1 MKTKK
6 IEESQ
11 VRSNAMYM
19 ASSPYIR
26 NKGFEFDKAIMK
38 KEIKAF
44 YAKEANKIRTATHYV
59 VETPL
64 IKLIEKSMSRRQIRH
79 FVNAMDNAE
88 MPHQNFFIEW
98 HESIGAAYGAHLFT
112 QEETV
117 VERNLQWKRNKDGKA
132 HIDKNAQATGAKK
145 VRRVMT
151 TVRFFRTVTNGV
163 EAVTMLDPLEVHINR
178 NTEAGLGWAQPLLD
192 NFFDVGNEEGD
203 TKILGTDDYHRVS
216 TMINVAPSPGHP
228 DEKKVANNIHQWHPQ
243 ETAASLRLFEYIRVP
258 PSLISFKR
266 DETLAQF
273 FTETLV
279 KLISIIS
286 LLNYDWK
293 VENKEG
299 VIVDKVRSVNTEAKK
314 RDIYRKVT
322 IDLPKKKEVLDFFKQ
337 KPRTRKF
344 GTAEHVVRG
353 HWRFY
358 KKTGERVW
366 IDEHHRGDKKYGT
379 IHKDYVLTK
388 RENYLR

>member
-1 MKTKK
+1 MKTPK

-11 VRSNAMYM
+11 VRLNAMYM
-19 ASSPYIR
+19 TSSPYIR

-44 YAKEANKIRTATHYV
+44 YAKEANKIRVATHYV
-59 VETPL
+59 VEPPL
-64 IKLIEKSMSRRQIRH
+64 IQLIEKSMSRRKIRH

-98 HESIGAAYGAHLFT
+98 REAQGAAYGAHLFT

-117 VERNLQWKRNKDGKA
+117 LERNIQWKRDEEGKPR
-132 HIDKNAQATGAKK
+132 IDRNTLNTGGKK
-145 VRRVMT
+145 IRRTMT
-151 TVRFFRTVTNGV
+151 TVRFFTTITNGV
-163 EAVTMLDPLEVHINR
+163 EEVTMLDPLEVQLSR
-178 NTEAGLGWAQPLLD
+178 NTRAGMGWAQPLLD
-192 NFFDVGNEEGD
+192 KFFDIGNEEEAI
-203 TKILGTDDYHRVS
+203 KILGTDDYHRVS
-216 TMINVAPSPGHP
+216 TMITVAPSPGHP
-228 DEKKVANNIHQWHPQ
+228 DEKKVANNLHKWHPQ
-243 ETAASLRLFEYIRVP
+243 QTAGTNRLYDHIQVP
-258 PSLISFKR
+258 PSWKR
-266 DETLAQF
+266 DETLARF
-273 FTETLV
+273 FTEKLV

-299 VIVDKVRSVNTEAKK
+299 VIVDNVKSVNTESIKK
-314 RDIYRKVT
+314 DTYKKVT

-353 HWRFY
+353 HWRVY
-358 KKTGERVW
+358 KKSGERVW
-366 IDEHHRGDKKYGT
+366 IDEHCRGDKKYGT
-379 IHKDYVLTK
+379 VHKDYILTK
-388 RENYLR
+388 SKSFLK